1 MKILHCSDIHLGK
14 KPFGTKEFSQKRYL
28 DFFYAFEQAAD
39 RGIEKKV
46 DVFLITGDLF
56 DKKELSPDTL
66 DRCEKVFLKLKNNNI
81 QVLLIEGNH
90 DNISGY
96 DEINSWLGYLERKGY
111 VRRGKY
117 KASNDGYEFEKITI
131 EDVNFYGVGYPGF
144 AVDEV
149 LEKLSENL
157 NENEKNIVMVHTALG
172 GSEFLPGLVNTD
184 IIKKFKDKVIYMAGG
199 HLHSF
204 VSYPKDKP
212 YFFIP
217 GSTEFWNVLNEKN
230 NSKGVIIFDIDTLE
244 YEFSELSP
252 RKRIEK
258 EFTYEKDITVEFEE
272 FSKNLELTG
281 EELVIVNV
289 KLKDSGYVNV
299 NELEKIL
306 ESNGAL
312 KGYIKLRYPNSIFDR
327 NLGEEGYYSV
337 RDVEREIINCW
348 EEFSDAEKIT
358 SYLQKFKEY
367 QEENDREKDFFEL
380 FDAMLEEEIGDE
392 NK

>member
-1 MKILHCSDIHLGK
+1 
-14 KPFGTKEFSQKRYL
+14 
-28 DFFYAFEQAAD
+28 
-39 RGIEKKV
+39 
-46 DVFLITGDLF
+46 
-56 DKKELSPDTL
+56 
-66 DRCEKVFLKLKNNNI
+66 
-81 QVLLIEGNH
+81 
-90 DNISGY
+90 
-96 DEINSWLGYLERKGY
+96 
-111 VRRGKY
+111 
-117 KASNDGYEFEKITI
+117 
-131 EDVNFYGVGYPGF
+131 
-144 AVDEV
+144 
-149 LEKLSENL
+149 
-157 NENEKNIVMVHTALG
+157 MVHTALG

-204 VSYPKDKP
+204 VSYPKDNP

-230 NSKGVIIFDIDTLE
+230 NSKGVIIFDTDTLE

-258 EFTYEKDITVEFEE
+258 EFIYEGDILQEFEE
-272 FSKNLELTG
+272 FTKALELTG

-289 KLKDSGYVNV
+289 KLKDSGYINV

-306 ESNGAL
+306 ENSGAL

-337 RDVEREIINCW
+337 RDVEKEIINQW
-348 EEFSDAEKIT
+348 EEFSDAEKVT

-380 FDAMLEEEIGDE
+380 FDAMLEEEIGNE

>member
-14 KPFGTKEFSQKRYL
+14 RPFGTKEFSQKRYL
-28 DFFYAFEQAAD
+28 DFFNAFEQSAD

-96 DEINSWLGYLERKGY
+96 DEINSWLGDLERKGY

-117 KASNDGYEFEKITI
+117 KASNEGYDFEKITI

-157 NENEKNIVMVHTALG
+157 DGNEKNIVMVHTALG

-204 VSYPKDKP
+204 VSYPKDNP

-230 NSKGVIIFDIDTLE
+230 NSKGVIIFDTDTLE

-258 EFTYEKDITVEFEE
+258 EFIYEGDILQGFEE
-272 FSKNLELTG
+272 FTKSLELTG

-289 KLKDSGYVNV
+289 KLKDSGYINV

-306 ESNGAL
+306 ENNGAL

-337 RDVEREIINCW
+337 RDVEKEIINQW
-348 EEFSDAEKIT
+348 EEFSDAEKVT
-358 SYLQKFKEY
+358 AYLQKFKEY

-380 FDAMLEEEIGDE
+380 FDAMLEEEIGNE

>member
-1 MKILHCSDIHLGK
+1 
-14 KPFGTKEFSQKRYL
+14 
-28 DFFYAFEQAAD
+28 
-39 RGIEKKV
+39 
-46 DVFLITGDLF
+46 
-56 DKKELSPDTL
+56 
-66 DRCEKVFLKLKNNNI
+66 
-81 QVLLIEGNH
+81 
-90 DNISGY
+90 
-96 DEINSWLGYLERKGY
+96 
-111 VRRGKY
+111 
-117 KASNDGYEFEKITI
+117 
-131 EDVNFYGVGYPGF
+131 
-144 AVDEV
+144 
-149 LEKLSENL
+149 
-157 NENEKNIVMVHTALG
+157 
-172 GSEFLPGLVNTD
+172 
-184 IIKKFKDKVIYMAGG
+184 MAGG

-204 VSYPKDKP
+204 ISYPKDKP

-230 NSKGVIIFDIDTLE
+230 NSKGVIIFDTDTLE
-244 YEFSELSP
+244 YEFSELST
-252 RKRIEK
+252 RTRIEK
-258 EFTYEKDITVEFEE
+258 EFTYENDIIGEFEE
-272 FSKNLELTG
+272 FSKNLGLTG
-281 EELVIVNV
+281 EELVIVNI

-337 RDVEREIINCW
+337 RDVEREIINYW

-380 FDAMLEEEIGDE
+380 FDTMLEEEIGNE

>member
-14 KPFGTKEFSQKRYL
+14 KPFGTKDFSQKRYL
-28 DFFYAFEQAAD
+28 DFFNVFEQAVD

-46 DVFLITGDLF
+46 EVFLITGDLF

-66 DRCEKVFLKLKNNNI
+66 NRCEKVFLKLKNNNI

-90 DNISGY
+90 DNISG
-96 DEINSWLGYLERKGY
+96 DDGVDSWLEYLEKKGY
-111 VRRGKY
+111 VKRGKY
-117 KASNDGYEFEKITI
+117 KASNQGYEFEKIRI

-149 LEKLSENL
+149 LEKLSEHL
-157 NENEKNIVMVHTALG
+157 DENEKNIVMVHTALG
-172 GSEFLPGLVNTD
+172 GSEFLPGLVTSD
-184 IIKKFKDKVIYMAGG
+184 IIKKFKDKVIYIAGG

-204 VSYPKDKP
+204 VSYPKEEP

-217 GSTEFWNVLNEKN
+217 GSTEFWNVLNEKS
-230 NSKGVIIFDIDTLE
+230 NSKGVIIFDTDTLE
-244 YEFSELSP
+244 HEFSELSP

-258 EFTYEKDITVEFEE
+258 EFVYENDIIEEFEI
-272 FSKNLELTG
+272 FSKSLELTG
-281 EELVIVNV
+281 EELVIVDI
-289 KLKDSGYVNV
+289 KLKDSGYINI

-306 ESNGAL
+306 EDNGAF
-312 KGYIKLRYPNSIFDR
+312 KGYIKLRYPNSIFKR
-327 NLGEEGYYSV
+327 SAEEEGHYSV
-337 RDVEREIINCW
+337 RDIEKEIIKSW
-348 EEFSDAEKIT
+348 EEFSDAEVVS

-367 QEENDREKDFFEL
+367 QEENDRGEDFFEL
-380 FDAMLEEEIGDE
+380 FDNMLEEEIGNE

>member
-14 KPFGTKEFSQKRYL
+14 RPFGTKEFSQKRYL
-28 DFFYAFEQAAD
+28 DFFNAFEQSAD

-96 DEINSWLGYLERKGY
+96 DEINSWLGYLERKEY

-117 KASNDGYEFEKITI
+117 KASNEGYDFEKITI

-157 NENEKNIVMVHTALG
+157 DENEKNIVMVHTALG

-230 NSKGVIIFDIDTLE
+230 NSKGVIIFDTDTLE

-258 EFTYEKDITVEFEE
+258 EFIYEGDILQEFEE
-272 FSKNLELTG
+272 FTKALELTG

-289 KLKDSGYVNV
+289 KLKDSGYINV

-337 RDVEREIINCW
+337 RDVEKEIINQW
-348 EEFSDAEKIT
+348 EEFSDAEKVT
-358 SYLQKFKEY
+358 AYLQKFKEY

-380 FDAMLEEEIGDE
+380 FDAMLEEEIGNE